1 MSMDPSVILITGANR
16 GIGLET
22 ARQLAAQGH
31 DIILTA
37 RSAAKAEQAALGLS
51 GSVVPLALDVADQA
65 SVDAAVAAVRERF
78 GRLDAL
84 INNAGIDYDTD
95 QSVQNADLDRVR
107 RILETNVL
115 GVWRVT
121 QAFLPLLR
129 ASRHPRVVNV
139 SSGSGQLSGWVDPAP
154 GYAVSKAAL
163 NALNVQMA
171 AAWKRDGILVNT
183 ICPGWV
189 ATDMGGSGGGPV
201 ADGAASVI
209 RGVTLP
215 DDGPSG
221 GFFRH
226 GKRLDW

>member
-1 MSMDPSVILITGANR
+1 MQSSIILITGANR

-22 ARQLAAQGH
+22 ARQLAERGH
-31 DIILTA
+31 QVILTA
-37 RSAAKAEQAALGLS
+37 RSAVKAQQAAAGLG
-51 GSVVPLALDVADQA
+51 GSVLPLALDVVDQA

-84 INNAGIDYDTD
+84 VNNAGIDYDTD

-129 ASRHPRVVNV
+129 ESTHPRVVNV
-139 SSGSGQLSGWVDPAP
+139 SSGSGQLSGWVDAAP
-154 GYAVSKAAL
+154 GYGVSKTAL
-163 NALNVQMA
+163 NALTVHMA
-171 AAWKRDGILVNT
+171 AEWKGEGILVNA

-209 RGVTLP
+209 WGVTLP

>member
-1 MSMDPSVILITGANR
+1 MDSSVILIPGANR
-16 GIGLET
+16 GIGFET

-31 DIILTA
+31 DVILTA
-37 RSAAKAEQAALGLS
+37 RSLAKAEQAAAGME
-51 GSVVPLALDVADQA
+51 GAVVPLSMDVGNAA
-65 SVDAAVAAVRERF
+65 SVEAAADLVRNRF

-84 INNAGIDYDTD
+84 INNAAIDYDTD
-95 QSVQNADLDRVR
+95 QSVESADLDRVR
-107 RILETNVL
+107 RILDTNVL

-121 QAFLPLLR
+121 QAMLPMLR

-139 SSGSGQLSGWVDPAP
+139 SSVSGQLSGWTDPAP
-154 GYAVSKAAL
+154 GYAVSKSAL
-163 NALNVQMA
+163 NALTVQMA
-171 AAWKRDGILVNT
+171 AELNRHGILVNA

-201 ADGAASVI
+201 ADGARSVI
-209 RGVTLP
+209 WGVSLP
-215 DDGPSG
+215 DDGPTG

>member
-1 MSMDPSVILITGANR
+1 MHPSVILITGANR

-22 ARQLAAQGH
+22 ARQLADQGH
-31 DIILTA
+31 HVILTA
-37 RSAAKAEQAALGLS
+37 RSPVKAARAAARLVGDVL
-51 GSVVPLALDVADQA
+51 PLALDVLDETSVQEAADF
-65 SVDAAVAAVRERF
+65 VRSRF

-95 QSVQNADLDRVR
+95 QSVESAELDRVH

-115 GVWRVT
+115 EVWRVT

-129 ASRHPRVVNV
+129 QSNHPRVVNV
-139 SSGSGQLSGWVDPAP
+139 SSSSGQLSGWVDAAP
-154 GYAVSKAAL
+154 GYGVSKTAL
-163 NALNVQMA
+163 NALTVRMA
-171 AAWKRDGILVNT
+171 AEWKREDILVNA

-189 ATDMGGSGGGPV
+189 ATDMGGTGGGPV

-209 RGVTLP
+209 WGVTLP

-226 GKRLDW
+226 GEQLEW

>member
-1 MSMDPSVILITGANR
+1 MDRSVILITGANR

-31 DIILTA
+31 DVILTA
-37 RSAAKAEQAALGLS
+37 RSKAKAQQAAAGLD
-51 GSVVPLALDVADQA
+51 GSVVPLALDVVDEA
-65 SVDAAVAAVRERF
+65 SVDAAVSVVRDRF

-84 INNAGIDYDTD
+84 VNNAAIDYDTH
-95 QSVQNADLDRVR
+95 QSVESADLDRVR

-129 ASRHPRVVNV
+129 KSRHPRVVNV
-139 SSGSGQLSGWVDPAP
+139 SSGSGQLSGWTDPAP
-154 GYAVSKAAL
+154 GYAVSKSAL
-163 NALNVQMA
+163 NALTVQMA
-171 AAWKRDGILVNT
+171 ADWKRDNILVNAV
-183 ICPGWV
+183 CPGWV

-201 ADGAASVI
+201 TDGARSVI
-209 RGVTLP
+209 WAVDLP
-215 DDGPSG
+215 DDGPTG

>member
-1 MSMDPSVILITGANR
+1 MQPSIILITGANR
-16 GIGLET
+16 GIGLEI

-31 DIILTA
+31 DVILTA
-37 RSAAKAEQAALGLS
+37 RTAAKAELAAAGLE
-51 GSVVPLALDVADQA
+51 GSVVPLAMDVTDEA
-65 SVDAAVAAVRERF
+65 SVQEAAHRVRNQF

-95 QSVQNADLDRVR
+95 QSVQHADLDRVR

-139 SSGSGQLSGWVDPAP
+139 SSGSGQLSGWVDAAP
-154 GYAVSKAAL
+154 GYGVSKTAL
-163 NALNVQMA
+163 NALTVHMA
-171 AAWKRDGILVNT
+171 SEWKGEGILVNAV
-183 ICPGWV
+183 CPGWV

-209 RGVTLP
+209 WGVTLP

-226 GKRLDW
+226 GRRLDW